1 MGLRA
6 NSELWFM
13 NMHTEFVLGLDIGGT
28 KCGVSLG
35 DRNGNI
41 IDKISF
47 PTKEPEGP
55 DQAIQHFIEASDRLL
70 ALHPELKIRG
80 IGISC
85 GSPLDPEK
93 GIIQSPANL
102 KSWVNVPIVDI
113 LQSRFHLPTFL
124 ENDANA
130 GALAE
135 HRFGAGRG
143 YQHIIFITF
152 GTGFG
157 SGLILNGQLY
167 RGANTYAGE
176 IGHVRLN
183 EHGPEGCRKYGSAE
197 GFCSGSGIV
206 RLTRYRLGQL
216 LNSNPSFQT
225 SLSPNGHIPESLTTE
240 QIAAAAKAGDAFARE
255 IFAISGRYLG
265 KALAIL
271 LDVLNPQVIIIGS
284 IFVRCEELLRP
295 TMETELRKE
304 ALPQT
309 IAACKIV
316 PAQLGE
322 QIGDLAAQAI
332 AWANLID

>member
-1 MGLRA
+1 MA
-6 NSELWFM
+6 
-13 NMHTEFVLGLDIGGT
+13 TESVLGIDIGGT
-28 KCGVSLG
+28 KCAVSLG
-35 DRNGNI
+35 DENGNT
-41 IDKISF
+41 IDKITF

-55 DQAIQHFIEASDRLL
+55 GQAIHNLLGASESLL
-70 ALHPELKIRG
+70 ARHPELKVLG

-102 KSWVNVPIVDI
+102 QSWVNVPIVR
-113 LQSRFHLPTFL
+113 LFRVRFRLPTFL

-135 HRFGAGRG
+135 HLFGAGRG
-143 YQHIIFITF
+143 YQHLIFITF

-197 GFCSGSGIV
+197 GFCSGTGIL
-206 RLTRYRLGQL
+206 RLARYRLEQK
-216 LNSNPSFQT
+216 LNSNSAFRT
-225 SLSPNGHIPESLTTE
+225 SLSPDGKIPTNLTTE
-240 QIAAAAKAGDAFARE
+240 KIAAAAKAGDPFARE

-271 LDVLNPQVIIIGS
+271 LDILNPQVIIIGS
-284 IFVRCEELLRP
+284 IFVRCEKYLRP
-295 TMETELRKE
+295 TMEAELQEE
-304 ALPQT
+304 ALLQT
-309 IAACKIV
+309 RTVCKIV

-322 QIGDLAAQAI
+322 RIGDLAAHAI
-332 AWANLID
+332 AWSNLGEHRAQGKRCF